1 MIRILKRF
9 IQIFF
14 QERRILMEL
23 KLIDINKSF
32 SGKHILKDVSFV
44 ARSGKPLGFLGRN
57 GAGKTTTIRI
67 LMQVFNP
74 DSGQVLLDG
83 EEFDR
88 SKYKIGY
95 MPEERG
101 LYPNVSVGKQLYYLG
116 KLKGMETSELNQ
128 AIEYWL
134 GRFELLDYKNKN
146 LETLSKGNQQ
156 KIQIIQSVINDPDIL
171 ILDEPFSGLDPV
183 NAQSLSQ
190 VIIDFVEKDR
200 IVIFSSH
207 QMSSVEEFCDDIV
220 LINNGE
226 IILNGSLNK
235 VKAELGHGR
244 KRLIIKD
251 MSQEEL
257 KEKLLAQGDFHI
269 EADRTSLIVDFNMPN
284 AEVLSVLAAI
294 GGEIELFSDYKPSLN
309 DIFIAKVGEAHA

>member
-1 MIRILKRF
+1 
-9 IQIFF
+9 
-14 QERRILMEL
+14 MEL

-83 EEFDR
+83 KEFDR

-101 LYPNVSVGKQLYYLG
+101 LYPNVTVGDQLFYLG
-116 KLKGMETSELNQ
+116 KLKGMETSEINQ

-134 GRFELLDYKNKN
+134 GRFELMDYKNKN

-190 VIIDFVEKDR
+190 VIIDFVEKNR

-235 VKAELGHGR
+235 VKAELGNGR
-244 KRLIIKD
+244 KRIIIKD

-269 EADRTSLIVDFNMPN
+269 EADRTSLIVDFNQSN
-284 AEVLSVLAAI
+284 VDVLSVLAAI

-309 DIFIAKVGEAHA
+309 DIFITKVGEAHA

>member
-1 MIRILKRF
+1 
-9 IQIFF
+9 
-14 QERRILMEL
+14 MEL

-101 LYPNVSVGKQLYYLG
+101 LYPNVTVGDQLFYLG
-116 KLKGMETSELNQ
+116 KLKGMETSEINQ

-134 GRFELLDYKNKN
+134 GRFELMDYKNKN

-190 VIIDFVEKDR
+190 VIIDFVEKNR

-235 VKAELGHGR
+235 VKAELGNGR
-244 KRLIIKD
+244 KRIIIKD

-269 EADRTSLIVDFNMPN
+269 EADRTSLIVDFNQSN
-284 AEVLSVLAAI
+284 ADILSVLAAI

-309 DIFIAKVGEAHA
+309 DIFITKVGEAHA

>member
-1 MIRILKRF
+1 
-9 IQIFF
+9 
-14 QERRILMEL
+14 MEL

-83 EEFDR
+83 KEFDR

-101 LYPNVSVGKQLYYLG
+101 LYPNVTVGEQLFYLG

-128 AIEYWL
+128 AIAYWL

-226 IILNGSLNK
+226 IILNNSLNK
-235 VKAELGHGR
+235 VKAELGNGR
-244 KRLIIKD
+244 KRLIIKG
-251 MSQEEL
+251 MSQDEL

-269 EADRTSLIVDFNMPN
+269 ESDRTSLIIDFNLPSS
-284 AEVLSVLAAI
+284 EVLSVLTAI

-309 DIFIAKVGEAHA
+309 DIFIAKVGETHA

>member
-1 MIRILKRF
+1 
-9 IQIFF
+9 
-14 QERRILMEL
+14 MEL

-83 EEFDR
+83 KEFDR

-101 LYPNVSVGKQLYYLG
+101 LYPNVTVGEQLFYLG

-128 AIEYWL
+128 AITYWL

-226 IILNGSLNK
+226 IILNNSLNK
-235 VKAELGHGR
+235 VKAELGNGR
-244 KRLIIKD
+244 KRLIIKG
-251 MSQEEL
+251 MSQDEL

-269 EADRTSLIVDFNMPN
+269 EADRTSLIIDFNLPSSEM
-284 AEVLSVLAAI
+284 LSVLTAI

>member
-1 MIRILKRF
+1 
-9 IQIFF
+9 
-14 QERRILMEL
+14 
-23 KLIDINKSF
+23 
-32 SGKHILKDVSFV
+32 
-44 ARSGKPLGFLGRN
+44 
-57 GAGKTTTIRI
+57 
-67 LMQVFNP
+67 MQVFNP

-101 LYPNVSVGKQLYYLG
+101 LYPNVSVGEQLYYLG

-134 GRFELLDYKNKN
+134 GRFELLDYKGKN

-257 KEKLLAQGDFHI
+257 KEKLLVQGDFHI

>member
-1 MIRILKRF
+1 
-9 IQIFF
+9 
-14 QERRILMEL
+14 MEL

-101 LYPNVSVGKQLYYLG
+101 LYPNVSVGEQLYYLG

-134 GRFELLDYKNKN
+134 GRFELPDYKGKN

-257 KEKLLAQGDFHI
+257 KEKLLVQGDFHI

>member
-1 MIRILKRF
+1 
-9 IQIFF
+9 
-14 QERRILMEL
+14 MEL

>member
-1 MIRILKRF
+1 
-9 IQIFF
+9 
-14 QERRILMEL
+14 MEL
-23 KLIDINKSF
+23 KLIDINKNF

-101 LYPNVSVGKQLYYLG
+101 LYPNVSVGEQLYYLG

-134 GRFELLDYKNKN
+134 GRFELLDYKGKN

-257 KEKLLAQGDFHI
+257 KEKLLVQGDFHI

>member
-1 MIRILKRF
+1 
-9 IQIFF
+9 
-14 QERRILMEL
+14 MEL

-74 DSGQVLLDG
+74 DSEQVLLDG

>member
-1 MIRILKRF
+1 
-9 IQIFF
+9 
-14 QERRILMEL
+14 MEL

-101 LYPNVSVGKQLYYLG
+101 LYPNVSVGEQLYYLG

-134 GRFELLDYKNKN
+134 GRFELLDYKGKN

-257 KEKLLAQGDFHI
+257 KEKLLVQGDFHI

>member
-101 LYPNVSVGKQLYYLG
+101 LYPNVSVGEQLYYLG

-294 GGEIELFSDYKPSLN
+294 DGEIELFSDYKPSLN

>member
-1 MIRILKRF
+1 
-9 IQIFF
+9 
-14 QERRILMEL
+14 MEL

-83 EEFDR
+83 KEFDR
-88 SKYKIGY
+88 SQYKIGY

-101 LYPNVSVGKQLYYLG
+101 LYQNVSVGEQLFYLG
-116 KLKGMETSELNQ
+116 KLKGMETAELNQ

-134 GRFELLDYKNKN
+134 GRFELLDYKGKN

-190 VIIDFVEKDR
+190 VIVDFVEKNR

-244 KRLIIKD
+244 KRLIVKG

-257 KEKLLAQGDFHI
+257 KEKLLAHGDFHI
-269 EADRTSLIVDFNMPN
+269 EADRTSLIIDFNSSN

-309 DIFIAKVGEAHA
+309 DIFITKVGEAHA

>member
-1 MIRILKRF
+1 
-9 IQIFF
+9 
-14 QERRILMEL
+14 MEL

-134 GRFELLDYKNKN
+134 GRFELLDYKGKN

>member
-101 LYPNVSVGKQLYYLG
+101 LYPNVSVGEQLYYLG

-134 GRFELLDYKNKN
+134 GRFELLDYKGKN

-294 GGEIELFSDYKPSLN
+294 DGEIELFSDYKPSLN

>member
-1 MIRILKRF
+1 
-9 IQIFF
+9 
-14 QERRILMEL
+14 MEL

-74 DSGQVLLDG
+74 DSGQVLLNG

-101 LYPNVSVGKQLYYLG
+101 LYPNVTVGDQLFYLG
-116 KLKGMETSELNQ
+116 KLKGMETSAINQ

-134 GRFELLDYKNKN
+134 GSFELLDYKNKN

-190 VIIDFVEKDR
+190 VIIDFIEKNR

-235 VKAELGHGR
+235 VKAELGNGR
-244 KRLIIKD
+244 KRIIIKD
-251 MSQEEL
+251 MPQEEL

-269 EADRTSLIVDFNMPN
+269 EADRTSLIVDFNQSN
-284 AEVLSVLAAI
+284 ADVLSVLAAI

-309 DIFIAKVGEAHA
+309 DIFITKVGETHA

>member
-101 LYPNVSVGKQLYYLG
+101 LYPNVSVGEQLYYLG

-134 GRFELLDYKNKN
+134 GRFELLDYKGKN

-269 EADRTSLIVDFNMPN
+269 EADRTSLIVDFNMSN

>member
-1 MIRILKRF
+1 
-9 IQIFF
+9 
-14 QERRILMEL
+14 MEL

-101 LYPNVSVGKQLYYLG
+101 LYPNVSVGEQLYYLG

-134 GRFELLDYKNKN
+134 GRFELLDYKGKN

-269 EADRTSLIVDFNMPN
+269 EADRTSLIVDFNQSN
-284 AEVLSVLAAI
+284 ADVLSVLAAI

-309 DIFIAKVGEAHA
+309 DIFITKVGETHA

>member
-1 MIRILKRF
+1 
-9 IQIFF
+9 
-14 QERRILMEL
+14 MEL

-74 DSGQVLLDG
+74 DSGQVLLNG

-101 LYPNVSVGKQLYYLG
+101 LYPNVTVGDQLFYLG
-116 KLKGMETSELNQ
+116 KLKGMETSAINQ
-128 AIEYWL
+128 AVEYWL
-134 GRFELLDYKNKN
+134 GSFELLDYKNKN

-190 VIIDFVEKDR
+190 VIIDFIEKNR

-235 VKAELGHGR
+235 VKAELGNGR
-244 KRLIIKD
+244 KRIIIKD
-251 MSQEEL
+251 MPQEEL

-269 EADRTSLIVDFNMPN
+269 EADRTSLIVDFNQSN
-284 AEVLSVLAAI
+284 ADVLSVLAAI

-309 DIFIAKVGEAHA
+309 DIFITKVGETHA

>member
-101 LYPNVSVGKQLYYLG
+101 LYPNVSVGEQLYYLG

-134 GRFELLDYKNKN
+134 GRFELLDYKGKN